1 MRIGMMADVYKP
13 HVSGVTNFIA
23 SNKRA
28 LEQLGHEVHVFTF
41 GDVDFVDD
49 EANVHRS
56 PGLPLVDTG
65 FYFSFSYSP
74 QAKSLLRSMDVVH
87 VHHPFL
93 SGRLAVRYCH
103 PLRIPIVFTNHT
115 RYDLYMQTYLP
126 ILADGLGE
134 TFLQAYLPSFCRDVD
149 LVISPSQ
156 GMEAVLRR
164 LGVDSHVEVVPNGV
178 ELDRFQAAPDC
189 RRRKELGFSADQVV
203 LVYSGRLA
211 PEKNLQFLMHAF
223 YGIAHAYPQ
232 VRLLVIGDGPERQ
245 ALEEQVRAAGLAERI
260 QFTGMVPYADMP
272 EYLRAADAFVTA
284 SITEVHPLSIIEAMA
299 AGLPALGIISPGVA
313 DTIQDDV
320 TGLLSPDDLAAFTAK
335 LARLVTEDETRRKM
349 GAAARIAADE
359 YAIERTSRILVECY
373 EELVEYATQRRRG
386 IRFFVRKNLERWRK

>member
-23 SNKRA
+23 TNKRA
-28 LEQLGHEVHVFTF
+28 LERLGHEVHVFTF
-41 GDVDFVDD
+41 GDLDFADD
-49 EANVHRS
+49 EQNVHRS

-65 FYFSFSYSP
+65 YYFSFSYSP
-74 QAKSLLRSMDVVH
+74 QAKALLRSMDLVH

-93 SGRLAVRYCH
+93 SGRLAVRYCR

-178 ELDRFQAAPDC
+178 DLGDFREIPVRHT
-189 RRRKELGFSADQVV
+189 REELGFSRDQVV
-203 LVYSGRLA
+203 LVYAGRLA
-211 PEKNLQFLMHAF
+211 PEKNLHFLIHAF
-223 YGIAHAYPQ
+223 YGVAQAYPQ
-232 VRLLVIGDGPERQ
+232 VGLLVIGDGPERPE
-245 ALEEQVRAAGLAERI
+245 LELEVNRAGMAGRI
-260 QFTGMVPYADMP
+260 HFTGMVPYAELP
-272 EYLRAADAFVTA
+272 GYLRVADAFVTA
-284 SITEVHPLSIIEAMA
+284 SVTEVHPLSIIEAMA
-299 AGLPALGIISPGVA
+299 AGLPALGIISPGVS
-313 DTIQDDV
+313 DTIQDGV

-335 LARLVTEDETRRKM
+335 LTRMATEDDMRRRM
-349 GAAARIAADE
+349 GAAACTAAE
-359 YAIERTSRILVECY
+359 AFAIERTSQMLVECY
-373 EELVEYATQRRRG
+373 EELVEYATHRRRG
-386 IRFFVRKNLERWRK
+386 IRFFVRRNLERWRK

>member
-23 SNKRA
+23 TNKRA
-28 LEQLGHEVHVFTF
+28 LERLGHEVHVFTF
-41 GDVDFVDD
+41 GDVDFADD
-49 EANVHRS
+49 EKNVHRS

-93 SGRLAVRYCH
+93 SGRLAVRYCR

-178 ELDRFQAAPDC
+178 ELDRFREIPAC
-189 RRRKELGFSADQVV
+189 RTREELGFSNDQVL
-203 LVYSGRLA
+203 LVYVGRLA
-211 PEKNLQFLMHAF
+211 PEKNLHFLMHAF
-223 YGIAHAYPQ
+223 YGVAQAYPQ
-232 VRLLVIGDGPERQ
+232 VGLLMIGDGPERQ
-245 ALEEQVRAAGLAERI
+245 ELEEEARRVGMVERI
-260 QFTGMVPYADMP
+260 HFTGMVPYADLP
-272 EYLRAADAFVTA
+272 GYLRVADAFVTA
-284 SITEVHPLSIIEAMA
+284 SITEGHPLSIIEAMA
-299 AGLPALGIISPGVA
+299 AGLPALGIVSPGVA

-335 LARLVTEDETRRKM
+335 LSRLVTEHDTRQRM
-349 GAAARIAADE
+349 GAAAHTAAE
-359 YAIERTSRILVECY
+359 AYAIERTSQMLAECY
-373 EELVEYATQRRRG
+373 ENLVEYTTHRRRG
-386 IRFFVRKNLERWRK
+386 IRFFVRRNLERWRR